1 MIRTL
6 SKLARRVLG
15 SSASVRSFDG
25 ASASRRNRGAG
36 RMNSLPSS
44 ALQARGS
51 IAAQARYL
59 EGNSPIARAA
69 VSAWVSNII
78 ASGIKAQSLA
88 KSPKL
93 RATISAGFEAW
104 GERAD
109 ITGRMDLY
117 GMQSIAVHRMI
128 VDGECLIL
136 MINTRDGLRLKV
148 IDAEQLDNGQSRE
161 LGGGRRIVQ
170 GIELDPDGRPVAYF
184 IHPQPLNMGIATP
197 SVRID
202 AADVCHLMRLDH
214 PFAVRGLSWFAP
226 CLTRLR
232 DLDEAQDAQ
241 LMRQNIGALL
251 TGFVTDA
258 NGDGTAAAGF
268 AAEGEQPIDGTLI
281 GGLEPGT
288 LKILDAGK
296 SITFS
301 DPPEIGAEANEFMR
315 MTHREIAAGLGL
327 PFELLS
333 GDLSQVNYSSIRS
346 GLVEFR
352 KRVEAVQYGIV
363 VYQFLRRVFERWVL
377 TENLAGRLGRPGQ
390 SLSDLMTVKWVTP
403 RREWVD
409 PKSDAEAEISAI
421 NAGLMSRR
429 EAVASRGL
437 DVEALDAEIAADRER
452 EKALGL
458 TFEAKPSTQ
467 KEQPNG

>member
-1 MIRTL
+1 MIGTL
-6 SKLARRVLG
+6 TRIARRVLG
-15 SSASVRSFDG
+15 SGASVRSFDA
-25 ASASRRNRGAG
+25 ASASRRNRGSG
-36 RMNSLPSS
+36 RMNSLPSA
-44 ALQARGS
+44 ALNARGS

-59 EGNSPIARAA
+59 ENNSPIARAA
-69 VSAWVSNII
+69 VAAWVSNVI

-93 RATISAGFEAW
+93 RATISTGFEAW

-117 GMQSIAVHRMI
+117 ALQALAVHRMMI
-128 VDGECLIL
+128 DGECFVL
-136 MINTRDGLRLKV
+136 MINTPDGLRLKIV
-148 IDAEQLDNGQSRE
+148 DAEQLDSGQSRE

-170 GIELDPDGRPVAYF
+170 GIELDADGRPVAYY
-184 IHPQPLNMGIATP
+184 IHPQPLNLGISTP

-202 AADVCHLMRLDH
+202 TADVCHMMRLDH
-214 PFAVRGLSWFAP
+214 PFMVRGVSWFAP
-226 CLTRLR
+226 CLTRMR

-241 LMRQNIGALL
+241 LMRQKIGALL

-258 NGDGTAAAGF
+258 SGDGTAAAGF
-268 AAEGEQPIDGTLI
+268 AADGEQAIDGTLI

-346 GLVEFR
+346 GLIEFR

-363 VYQFLRRVFERWVL
+363 VYQFLRRVFGRWVL

-390 SLSDLMTVKWVTP
+390 SLNELMTVKWVTP

-409 PKSDAEAEISAI
+409 PQKDAEAEIAAI

-437 DVEALDAEIAADRER
+437 DVEALDAEIASDHDR

-458 TFEAKPSTQ
+458 TFNAKPATE
-467 KEQPNG
+467 KEPPNG

>member
-1 MIRTL
+1 MISTL
-6 SKLARRVLG
+6 TKFARRVLG
-15 SSASVRSFDG
+15 QGGSVRSFD
-25 ASASRRNRGAG
+25 AATASRRNRGAG

-44 ALQARGS
+44 ALNARGS

-59 EGNSPIARAA
+59 ENNSPVARAA
-69 VSAWVSNII
+69 VSAWVANVI

-88 KSPKL
+88 RSPKL

-109 ITGRMDLY
+109 ITGKADLY
-117 GMQSIAVHRMI
+117 SLQALAVHRMI
-128 VDGECLIL
+128 VDGECFVL
-136 MINTRDGLRLKV
+136 MINTADGLRLKV
-148 IDAEQLDNGQSRE
+148 IDAEQLDGGQSRE

-184 IHPQPLNMGIATP
+184 IFPQPLNLGIATP

-214 PFAVRGLSWFAP
+214 PFMTRGISWFAP
-226 CLTRLR
+226 CLTRMR
-232 DLDEAQDAQ
+232 DLDTAQDAQ
-241 LMRQNIGALL
+241 LMRQQTGALM
-251 TGFVTDA
+251 TGFITDA
-258 NGDGTAAAGF
+258 SGDGTATAGF
-268 AAEGEQPIDGTLI
+268 AADGEQAIDGTLI

-288 LKILDAGK
+288 IKLLDAGK

-315 MTHREIAAGLGL
+315 MTLREIAAGLGL

-352 KRVEAVQYGIV
+352 KKVEAVQYGIV

-377 TENLAGRLGRPGQ
+377 TENLARRLGRPGQ
-390 SLSDLMTVKWVTP
+390 SLSELMTVKWVTP
-403 RREWVD
+403 RREWID
-409 PKSDAEAEISAI
+409 PLKDSQAEVAAI
-421 NAGLMSRR
+421 EAGLMSRR

-458 TFEAKPSTQ
+458 AFNEKPSA
-467 KEQPNG
+467 KKDAPNE

>member
-1 MIRTL
+1 MIGRLTQI
-6 SKLARRVLG
+6 ARRVFG
-15 SSASVRSFDG
+15 SSASVRSFDA

-59 EGNSPIARAA
+59 ENNSPIARAA
-69 VSAWVSNII
+69 VSAWVSNVI
-78 ASGIKAQSLA
+78 AGGIKAQSLA

-93 RATISAGFEAW
+93 RVTISAGFEAW
-104 GERAD
+104 GEVAD
-109 ITGRMDLY
+109 ITRRMDLY
-117 GMQSIAVHRMI
+117 AMQALAVHRMI
-128 VDGECLIL
+128 VDGECFVL
-136 MINTRDGLRLKV
+136 MINTPEGLRLKIV
-148 IDAEQLDNGQSRE
+148 DAEQLDSGQSRE

-170 GIELDPDGRPVAYF
+170 GIELDPDGRPVAYYIF
-184 IHPQPLNMGIATP
+184 PQPLNLGIATP
-197 SVRID
+197 SVRIE
-202 AADVCHLMRLDH
+202 AADVVHMLRLDH
-214 PFAVRGLSWFAP
+214 PFMVRGVSWFAP

-241 LMRQNIGALL
+241 LMRQKIGALL
-251 TGFVTDA
+251 TGFITDA
-258 NGDGTAAAGF
+258 NSDGTAAAGF
-268 AAEGEQPIDGTLI
+268 AADGEQPIDGTLI

-301 DPPEIGAEANEFMR
+301 DPPEIGAEANQFMV
-315 MTHREIAAGLGL
+315 MTAREVAAGFGL
-327 PFELLS
+327 PYELLS
-333 GDLSQVNYSSIRS
+333 GDLSSVNYSSIRS
-346 GLVEFR
+346 GLIEFR

-390 SLSDLMTVKWVTP
+390 ALSELATVKFVMP
-403 RREWVD
+403 RREWID
-409 PKSDAEAEISAI
+409 PQKDVEAEIAAI

-437 DVEALDAEIAADRER
+437 DIEALDAEIAADRER

-458 TFEAKPSTQ
+458 TFELKPSGK